1 MDLTRIAAAIVMG
14 MGAIAGGIGI
24 GMIGSKSVEAIGRN
38 PNADG
43 KIRTTM
49 ILAIAFVESMAIFTL
64 LIAFIALFVK

>member
-38 PNADG
+38 PSADA

-49 ILAIAFVESMAIFTL
+49 ILAIAFVESMAIFAL

>member
-38 PNADG
+38 PMADG